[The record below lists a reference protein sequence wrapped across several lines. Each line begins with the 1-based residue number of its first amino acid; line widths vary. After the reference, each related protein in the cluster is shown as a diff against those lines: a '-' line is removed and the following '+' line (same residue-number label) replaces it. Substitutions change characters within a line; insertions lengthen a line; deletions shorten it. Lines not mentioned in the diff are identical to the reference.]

1 MNNLQTF
8 SNSEFGALE
17 VLEIDGKPYFP
28 ATACA
33 KMLGYSNPRD
43 AIKRHCKADGV
54 VKHDGVSST
63 VNQYGKESEQIVQTN
78 FISEGNLYRL
88 IVHSKLPA
96 AERFERWVFD
106 EVLPAIR
113 KQGMYTPNLNETLTQ
128 IINATAA
135 IAEVVKQ
142 IAPMIQQVSRA
153 SDIVEDKPSEVGMVR
168 KKSKP
173 TLCAIE
179 RLSPDIRSEVDR
191 LLISEGCTYREVA
204 LFLASCGIKLSQMAV
219 CNYYHKCISNI
230 QPGGEET

>member
-113 KQGMYTPNLNETLTQ
+113 KQGMYAPDLTDTIAKIVSATVAET
-128 IINATAA
+128 I
-135 IAEVVKQ
+135 KQ
-142 IAPMIQQVSRA
+142 IMPTMRPPSAKIESTEA
-153 SDIVEDKPSEVGMVR
+153 KKKKKNLKPI
-168 KKSKP
+168 
-173 TLCAIE
+173 LCAIE
-179 RLSPDIRSEVDR
+179 KLPPDIRGEVDR
-191 LLISEGCTYREVA
+191 MLISKQYSYRDV
-204 LFLASCGIKLSQMAV
+204 LAYLSTHGIHLSQMAV
-219 CNYYHKCISNI
+219 SKYYEKCIFGI
-230 QPGGEET
+230 

>member
-33 KMLGYSNPRD
+33 KMLGYKDATN
-43 AIKRHCKADGV
+43 AIKQHCRWV
-54 VKHDGVSST
+54 VKHHPPHPQNPS
-63 VNQYGKESEQIVQTN
+63 KIIEMN
-78 FISEGNLYRL
+78 FIPEGALYRL

-113 KQGMYTPNLNETLTQ
+113 KQGMYAPDLNEALTQ

-142 IAPMIQQVSRA
+142 IAPMVQQVNRA
-153 SDIVEDKPSEVGMVR
+153 SDIVEDKPSEAGMVR

-219 CNYYHKCISNI
+219 CSYYHKCISNV
-230 QPGGEET
+230 

>member
-33 KMLGYSNPRD
+33 KVLGYKRPAD
-43 AIKRHCKADGV
+43 AITSHCKGS
-54 VKHDGVSST
+54 VKYRVP
-63 VNQYGKESEQIVQTN
+63 TN
-78 FISEGNLYRL
+78 GGDQELKFIPEGDLYRL

-106 EVLPAIR
+106 EVLPTIR
-113 KQGMYTPNLNETLTQ
+113 KQGMYAPDLNEALAQ

-142 IAPMIQQVSRA
+142 IAPMVQQVSRV
-153 SDIVEDKPSEVGMVR
+153 SDIVEDKPSEAGMVR

-219 CNYYHKCISNI
+219 CNYYHKCISNV
-230 QPGGEET
+230 